1 MHCRHGHPWRASASP
16 APGCIASF
24 YSAHEDGPKKKD
36 RNPVTTRHPMKTTP
50 RIKPPLRLLPA
61 LLLAAL
67 PALANADDNQPLQ
80 QVEVSASLIPLGV
93 ADSANQGT
101 VTAKQ
106 LENRPLLCTG
116 RAWTCTAILR
126 MCSTTPNTATSSTRP
141 RAGKSWA

>member
-1 MHCRHGHPWRASASP
+1 MRRQVSSIVHCAARLPSAW
-16 APGCIASF
+16 
-24 YSAHEDGPKKKD
+24 
-36 RNPVTTRHPMKTTP
+36 
-50 RIKPPLRLLPA
+50 LLPA

-67 PALANADDNQPLQ
+67 RALAHAAADDNQPLQ
-80 QVEVSASLIPLGV
+80 QVKVSVSLIPLGV